1 MSAVPLNLACGD
13 YDRVWPLASG
23 RVRAEGIDLNVIP
36 LQPEECFWRM
46 MTNAEFDVAELS
58 LASYTIARA
67 HGDDRFVAIPVFLSR
82 SFRHSTIYLR
92 EDSDITEAADLVGR
106 RVGVPEYQM
115 TASVW
120 TRALLRHD
128 FDVDTD
134 SITWCTGGLEQAGR
148 VERQPLTL
156 PDRVRVE
163 PVPGT
168 LSRALLDGEIDALMA
183 PRVPSVF
190 RRPGGGVRRLWPDY
204 AAREAEY
211 YTRTGIFPIMHLV
224 VIRSDVD
231 RKYPWA
237 AVSLAKAFGEAKRVA
252 LASVRDAPALRY
264 TIPFLLDTL
273 ERQDAVFGE
282 DPWPYGLAANRS
294 TLDLFAGYLVE
305 QGLLDKAPDMAEL
318 FAPGTRRESR
328 I

>member
-1 MSAVPLNLACGD
+1 VSQLPLTLACGN

-23 RVRAEGIDLNVIP
+23 GVRAEGIDLNLIT
-36 LQPEECFWRM
+36 LEPEECFWRM
-46 MTNAEFDVAELS
+46 ITNAEFDVAEMS

-67 HGDDRFVAIPVFLSR
+67 GGDDRFVGVPVFLSR

-92 EDSDITEAADLVGR
+92 EDSDITEPAQLAGR

-148 VERQPLTL
+148 TERQALTL
-156 PDRVRVE
+156 PERVKVS
-163 PVPGT
+163 PVSGT
-168 LSRALLDGEIDALMA
+168 LSQALVDGEIDALMA

-190 RRPGGGVRRLWPDY
+190 RRGGVRRLWPDY
-204 AAREAEY
+204 AAREAEFY
-211 YTRTGIFPIMHLV
+211 ARTGIFPIMHLLV
-224 VIRSDVD
+224 VRSDVD
-231 RKYPWA
+231 RAHPWVA
-237 AVSLAKAFGEAKRVA
+237 RSLYKAFSEAKRVA
-252 LASVRDAPALRY
+252 LAGARDAPALRY
-264 TIPFLLDTL
+264 TIPFLLDVL
-273 ERQDAVFGE
+273 ERQEEVFGP
-282 DPWPYGLAANRS
+282 DPWPYGLEENRR
-294 TLDLFAGYLVE
+294 TLEEFAGYLVE
-305 QGLLDKAPDMAEL
+305 QGLLTEAPDVAGL
-318 FAPGTRRESR
+318 FAPSTRQESR

>member
-168 LSRALLDGEIDALMA
+168 LSRINELFSAGNINIDAQFLQTDSE
-183 PRVPSVF
+183 V
-190 RRPGGGVRRLWPDY
+190 GY
-204 AAREAEY
+204 
-211 YTRTGIFPIMHLV
+211 V
-224 VIRSDVD
+224 VIDVSAD
-231 RKYPWA
+231 
-237 AVSLAKAFGEAKRVA
+237 EAQANELK
-252 LASVRDAPALRY
+252 S
-264 TIPFLLDTL
+264 
-273 ERQDAVFGE
+273 Q
-282 DPWPYGLAANRS
+282 LAAI
-294 TLDLFAGYLVE
+294 
-305 QGLLDKAPDMAEL
+305 
-318 FAPGTRRESR
+318 PGTLRSR
-328 I
+328 VLY